1 MMNKIWVIINNNSY
15 RNQRYKIY
23 KTETQLIKAVSPTDK
38 NKEILEFDLISKSS
52 VSDFFTQRERD
63 GQLRAILGELE
74 SKEEGAIELIA
85 MYDKVAPDGRVI
97 KRGYGSNATEITYK
111 EIMLGNMK
119 KYQMDKKAFSSLL
132 VKEKKHFFG
141 LSSEVDWYKSIL
153 KCHNF
158 RDNAS
163 ITRTY
168 DRENRKYIRTDNRTE
183 EQKNNFLEAK
193 QQLRKKR
200 KK

>member
-23 KTETQLIKAVSPTDK
+23 KTETQLIKAISPTDK

-63 GQLRAILGELE
+63 NQLRAILGELE
-74 SKEEGAIELIA
+74 SKEEGAIEFIT
-85 MYDKVAPDGRVI
+85 MYEKIAPDGRVI
-97 KRGYGSNATEITYK
+97 KRGYGSNSTETTYK
-111 EIMLGNMK
+111 EIMLGKLK
-119 KYQMDKKAFSSLL
+119 KYQMDKTAFSGLL
-132 VKEKKHFFG
+132 VKEKKHFFDI
-141 LSSEVDWYKSIL
+141 STDVDWYKSIL

-163 ITRTY
+163 ITKTY
-168 DRENRKYIRTDNRTE
+168 NRETRKYTKHDNRTE

-200 KK
+200 NK

>member
-1 MMNKIWVIINNNSY
+1 MMNKIWIVINNNSY
-15 RNQRYKIY
+15 RNQRYKVY
-23 KTETQLIKAVSPTDK
+23 KTETQLVKAVSPTDK

-74 SKEEGAIELIA
+74 AKEEGAIELIS
-85 MYDKVAPDGRVI
+85 MYEKIAPDGRTI
-97 KRGYGSNATEITYK
+97 RRGYGSNATETTYK
-111 EIMLGNMK
+111 QIMLGNMK

-132 VKEKKHFFG
+132 VKDKKYFFG

-163 ITRTY
+163 ITKTY
-168 DRENRKYIRTDNRTE
+168 NRETRKYTKHDNRTE

-200 KK
+200 NK